1 MDAEQRASIADEGF
15 DPDNRAVV
23 VAMLRMHELLAH
35 IGCICG
41 RGQNVGKIAYANRC
55 WRESSTLIKIARAA
69 RFRGHLPTH
78 IFPHRCLT
86 LPYSKLPRANVGRL
100 SGMLAR

>member
-41 RGQNVGKIAYANRC
+41 RGQNVGKTSSRTVAGSRIVGPELRECEWRC
-55 WRESSTLIKIARAA
+55 
-69 RFRGHLPTH
+69 
-78 IFPHRCLT
+78 
-86 LPYSKLPRANVGRL
+86 
-100 SGMLAR
+100 